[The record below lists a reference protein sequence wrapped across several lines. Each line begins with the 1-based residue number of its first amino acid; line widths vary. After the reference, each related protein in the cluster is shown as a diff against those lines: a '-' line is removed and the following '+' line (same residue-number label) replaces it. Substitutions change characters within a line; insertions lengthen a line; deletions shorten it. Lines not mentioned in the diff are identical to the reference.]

1 MQKNIVTHHAEGV
14 PHAVKLQIP
23 KNTKNT
29 EKLYK
34 LLKNNETLN
43 LIIAHHAEDVP
54 HLAVKDLGGWPH
66 RFHAHWTLELPAH
79 RGEALPHL
87 VKVVLREDNCFLLL
101 GSESEGRKSSLNC
114 M

>member
-43 LIIAHHAEDVP
+43 LNIAHHAEDMP

-87 VKVVLREDNCFLLL
+87 VKVGKIAFYFLV
-101 GSESEGRKSSLNC
+101 RKVRAERLVRLYTE
-114 M
+114 